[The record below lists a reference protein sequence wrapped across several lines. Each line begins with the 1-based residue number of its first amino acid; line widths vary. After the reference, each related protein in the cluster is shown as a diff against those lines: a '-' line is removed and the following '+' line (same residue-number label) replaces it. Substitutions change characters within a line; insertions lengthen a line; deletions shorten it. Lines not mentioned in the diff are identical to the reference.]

1 MAWGNSL
8 FEISAVEAE
17 KKYKEN
23 NIAVIPTGSL
33 EQHGPH
39 LPMGTDAMAG
49 IAFGK
54 RVAEKLMPCSCLS
67 PCWGYLLITCPG
79 RVPSR

>member
-8 FEISAVEAE
+8 FEITAAEAE
-17 KKYKEN
+17 KIYAKSK
-23 NIAVIPTGSL
+23 IAVIPTGSL

-49 IAFGK
+49 IAFG
-54 RVAEKLMPCSCLS
+54 
-67 PCWGYLLITCPG
+67 
-79 RVPSR
+79 